1 MSEERIKV
9 LEMLADGKITIDQAN
24 QLMEAL
30 SGAGESAPGKRY
42 EKSTP
47 HESTTTILEPQ
58 QTPPQQDFNG
68 FTFDQVIAMGTVG
81 VKPEFVHKVH
91 EAGLTDLSF
100 NQIIEMGTVGVEPEF
115 VLKVREAGL
124 TDLTFDQII
133 QMGTVGVEPEFVLKV
148 REAGLTDL
156 TFDQIIQMGT
166 VGVQPEFVRGML
178 DTRALDLTK
187 GQDEISTQ

>member
-133 QMGTVGVEPEFVLKV
+133 QMGTVGV
-148 REAGLTDL
+148 
-156 TFDQIIQMGT
+156 
-166 VGVQPEFVRGML
+166 QPEFVRGML